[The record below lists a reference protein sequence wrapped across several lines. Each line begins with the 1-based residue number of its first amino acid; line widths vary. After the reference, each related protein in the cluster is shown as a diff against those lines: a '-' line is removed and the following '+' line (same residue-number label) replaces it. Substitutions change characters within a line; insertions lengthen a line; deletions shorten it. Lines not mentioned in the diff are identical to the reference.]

1 MKWNSNFSVPDVP
14 REFAPYVNSPWFKN
28 ADAIAI
34 DYWDGDG
41 SALYLLHCRRLEL
54 WSVSDIDKMIAEF
67 KALAQLDNAPSLSDL
82 HSVIQ
87 GLKSL
92 KEFIGEREND
102 N

>member
-1 MKWNSNFSVPDVP
+1 MKLNSNFSAPSVPKEFVP
-14 REFAPYVNSPWFKN
+14 YINSPWFDK

-34 DYWDGDG
+34 DYWYGDG
-41 SALYLLHCRRLEL
+41 SALYLLHCRHPDL

-67 KALAQLDNAPSLSDL
+67 KALVQLDNAPSLRDL

-92 KEFIGEREND
+92 KEFIGGGRR
-102 N
+102 